1 MAMSSSDL
9 FLLRAGLVEAG
20 MKEEAAEKVAVAME
34 GAVALTLD
42 QVMEKWSSRMDAR
55 FEKID
60 ARFEKVERDIE
71 AVRVDVKHDMEI
83 VKRDM
88 TIRLGLMIFAAVGL
102 VLSGIRLFM

>member
-20 MKEEAAEKVAVAME
+20 MKDEAAEKVAIALE
-34 GAVALTLD
+34 GAVALTID
-42 QVMEKWSSRMDAR
+42 QVMQKWAT
-55 FEKID
+55 EVKQ
-60 ARFEKVERDIE
+60 DI
-71 AVRVDVKHDMEI
+71 AALKHDMEI

-102 VLSGIRLFM
+102 VLSGMRLFM